1 VKSQKPGINFGWLF
15 YPDSWFSSVDSYSII
30 FVKIYKMKIIL
41 SVVLT
46 CFIFSQAHAQLT
58 PFELSKDKNYTATYN
73 EVIAYYKMLSRQYPQ
88 MKLLY
93 YGTTDIG
100 KPLTLVVLSRDKIF
114 DPALIKKQNKRVLLI
129 NNGIHPGEP
138 EGIDASMMLAR
149 DLLKKNALPKNV
161 VICFIAVYN
170 IDGCLNRGVSRINQ
184 NGPRAYGF
192 RGNYRNLDLNRDFI
206 KADSRNALAFEQI
219 LNTWNPEMF
228 LDNHTSDGADY
239 QYVMTLIETQKDK
252 QNPILAEY
260 TSKTFSPEL
269 YKRMKASGYEMT
281 PYVESEETSPDSGIV
296 SFLETPR
303 FATGYTAQH
312 NIISYI
318 TETHMLKPFD
328 KRVYATYDFMQNL
341 VDIYERDAKL
351 IGALKQKTDEQVKQ
365 QRTFALNWEVDLK
378 HYDTLVFKGYTAG
391 YKPSEVSGL
400 PRLYYDRSKPYTKT
414 IKYYDNYNASV
425 TADKPVA
432 YIIPQAWGK
441 IIELFK
447 LNNIAVHQLLHDTTL
462 NLQMYYIADYKTP
475 QRPYEGHYLHSNV
488 KLNPVDMNVKFYS
501 GDYVVYTNQALNRYI
516 VETLE
521 PQGIDSFF
529 AWNFFDSVLG
539 EKEYF
544 SNYVF
549 EDVATDLLKKDP
561 DLKKKLED
569 EKLKDPKLASSA
581 FAQLNFV
588 YRNSPYF
595 EKTYLRYPVGR
606 LLTDIKLDIK

>member
-1 VKSQKPGINFGWLF
+1 
-15 YPDSWFSSVDSYSII
+15 
-30 FVKIYKMKIIL
+30 MKKTL
-41 SVVLT
+41 SVIIVCLICCT
-46 CFIFSQAHAQLT
+46 VKAQLT

-73 EVIAYYKMLSRQYPQ
+73 EIIAYYKNLSKQYPQ
-88 MKLLY
+88 MKLVN
-93 YGTTDIG
+93 YGTTDVG

-114 DPALIKKQNKRVLLI
+114 DPVLIKKQNKRVLLI

-138 EGIDASMMLAR
+138 EGIDASMMLTR
-149 DLLKKNALPKNV
+149 DLLKRNALPKNV
-161 VICFIAVYN
+161 VICLIAVYN

-206 KADSRNALAFEQI
+206 KVDSRNALAFEQI
-219 LNTWNPEMF
+219 LNTWNPEVF

-260 TSKTFSPEL
+260 TSKTLSPEL
-269 YKRMKASGYEMT
+269 YKRMKISGYEMT

-318 TETHMLKPFD
+318 TETHMLKQFD

-341 VDIYERDAKL
+341 IDIYERDAKQ
-351 IGALKQKTDEQVKQ
+351 IGELKQKADEQVKQ
-365 QRTFALNWEVDLK
+365 QKTFALNWELDHK
-378 HYDTLVFKGYTAG
+378 NYDTLVFKGYTAG

-414 IKYYDNYNASV
+414 IKYYDNYTVSA

-441 IIELFK
+441 IIDLFK
-447 LNNIAVHQLLHDTTL
+447 LNNVAMHRLSHDTTL
-462 NLQMYYIADYKTP
+462 DLQMYYIGDYKTSS
-475 QRPYEGHYLHSNV
+475 RPYEGHYLHSSV
-488 KLNPVDMNVKFYS
+488 KLNPVEQNVKFYT
-501 GDYVVYTNQALNRYI
+501 GDYVVYTNQPLNRYI

-521 PQGIDSFF
+521 PQGVDSFF

-544 SNYVF
+544 SAYVF
-549 EDVATDLLKKDP
+549 EDVAASLLRKDP

-569 EKLKDPKLASSA
+569 EKAKDPKLANSA
-581 FAQLNFV
+581 TAQLNFV

-606 LLTDIKLDIK
+606 LLTDTKLDIK

>member
-1 VKSQKPGINFGWLF
+1 MR
-15 YPDSWFSSVDSYSII
+15 SII
-30 FVKIYKMKIIL
+30 
-41 SVVLT
+41 LT
-46 CFIFSQAHAQLT
+46 LLICFAFCSTNAQLT
-58 PFELSKDKNYTATYN
+58 PFELSTDKNYTATYS
-73 EVIAYYKMLSRQYPQ
+73 EVIVYYQKLSRQYPQ
-88 MKLLY
+88 MRLFNV
-93 YGTTDIG
+93 GMTDIG
-100 KPLTLVVLSRDKIF
+100 KPLTLIVLSRDKVF

-138 EGIDASMMLAR
+138 EGIDASMMITR
-149 DLLKKNALPKNV
+149 DLLKKNALPKDV
-161 VICFIAVYN
+161 VICLIAVYN
-170 IDGCLNRGVSRINQ
+170 IDGCLNRGLSRINQ

-192 RGNYRNLDLNRDFI
+192 RGNSRNLDLNRDFI
-206 KADSRNALAFEQI
+206 KADSRNALAFEKI
-219 LNTWNPEMF
+219 LNTWNPEVF

-260 TSKTFSPEL
+260 TSKTLSPEL
-269 YKRMKASGYEMT
+269 YKRMKTSGYEMT
-281 PYVESEETSPDSGIV
+281 PYVESEDASPDSGIV

-341 VDIYERDAKL
+341 IDIVQRDAKK
-351 IGALKQKTDEQVKQ
+351 IGLVKHDADEQVKNQ
-365 QRTFALNWEVDLK
+365 HTFALNWELDQQ
-378 HYDTLVFKGYTAG
+378 HYDTLVFKGYAAG
-391 YKPSEVSGL
+391 HKTSEVSGL

-414 IKYYDNYNASV
+414 IKYFDNYKTSI
-425 TADKPVA
+425 TADKPTA
-432 YIIPQAWGK
+432 YVIPQAWGK
-441 IIELFK
+441 IIDLFK
-447 LNNIAVHQLLHDTTL
+447 LNNVAMSQLAHDTTL
-462 NLQMYYIADYKTP
+462 DLQMYYIGDYKTP
-475 QRPYEGHYLHSNV
+475 PRPYEGHYLHSNV
-488 KLNPVDMNVKFYS
+488 KLNPVDMKVKFYQ

-521 PQGIDSFF
+521 PQGVDSFF

-544 SNYVF
+544 SDYVF
-549 EDVATDLLKKDP
+549 EDVAADLLKKDP
-561 DLKKKLED
+561 DLKKKLDD
-569 EKLKDPKLASSA
+569 EKLKDPKLAASA
-581 FAQLNFV
+581 GAQLNFV

-606 LLTDIKLDIK
+606 LLTDTKLDLK